1 MEAFLSQ
8 PGDSS
13 PLYDAAT
20 RRSSLRDKE
29 GSMVMRFYA
38 VACIAL
44 ASLLL
49 GGNGLAVAGD
59 DYSTS
64 QSGDSYS
71 KPDTA
76 EQPAQPED
84 AAPAP
89 EDDNATAPDDHGGD
103 DNSGDDG
110 NSPPDEQPE

>member
-1 MEAFLSQ
+1 
-8 PGDSS
+8 
-13 PLYDAAT
+13 
-20 RRSSLRDKE
+20 
-29 GSMVMRFYA
+29 MVVRLYA

-49 GGNGLAVAGD
+49 GGTGIAVAGD
-59 DYSTS
+59 DYSTP
-64 QSGDSYS
+64 QSDDSYS

-89 EDDNATAPDDHGGD
+89 EGDSATAPDDK
-103 DNSGDDG
+103 SGDDA
-110 NSPPDEQPE
+110 NAPPPSDVPE